1 MQKVMDRI
9 DELIESYRT
18 EMTETLK
25 ELVRIPS
32 VREPAQ
38 PDAPFGPNVRDCLT
52 KALALSER
60 FGLKPQNIDNFA
72 GHSDI
77 GEGDATIG
85 ILVHLDVVPVG
96 ENWTMPPFEA
106 IEKDGKI
113 WGRGA
118 SDNKAACVETW
129 FALKALQEAGVSFKK
144 KIRVIYGCDEESLW
158 EDMKYYKEHVK
169 MPDFGYVPDGTF
181 PLTNAE
187 KGILHFDISI
197 PSKGDDLRILS
208 LVGGERPNVVLAR
221 SEMSLSG
228 EIAAPTDDE
237 AISIVVKNGNTKIVS
252 EGIAAHGS
260 SPEMG
265 KNAGVKLMCYLKRAG
280 LVGNMIDFVSR
291 MFSDFTGEALGIQ
304 FEDEAS
310 GKLTMNLGALNKQ
323 DDKFIAT
330 VDIRYPVTMD
340 YDALKN
346 CIERKLQEYG
356 ATMTVRDHKLPLYLP
371 KDHPVVTTLLRVYES
386 CTGVHGEAEST
397 GGGTYARAMYNAVA
411 YGPGV
416 KDGPDHHC
424 HNADEWVGIDKMI
437 QACKIYAHTILALQ
451 DISVANW

>member
-1 MQKVMDRI
+1 MDRI

-129 FALKALQEAGVSFKK
+129 FALKALQEAGVARRQK
-144 KIRVIYGCDEESLW
+144 
-158 EDMKYYKEHVK
+158 
-169 MPDFGYVPDGTF
+169 
-181 PLTNAE
+181 
-187 KGILHFDISI
+187 
-197 PSKGDDLRILS
+197 
-208 LVGGERPNVVLAR
+208 VL
-221 SEMSLSG
+221 
-228 EIAAPTDDE
+228 
-237 AISIVVKNGNTKIVS
+237 
-252 EGIAAHGS
+252 
-260 SPEMG
+260 
-265 KNAGVKLMCYLKRAG
+265 
-280 LVGNMIDFVSR
+280 
-291 MFSDFTGEALGIQ
+291 
-304 FEDEAS
+304 
-310 GKLTMNLGALNKQ
+310 
-323 DDKFIAT
+323 
-330 VDIRYPVTMD
+330 
-340 YDALKN
+340 
-346 CIERKLQEYG
+346 
-356 ATMTVRDHKLPLYLP
+356 
-371 KDHPVVTTLLRVYES
+371 
-386 CTGVHGEAEST
+386 
-397 GGGTYARAMYNAVA
+397 
-411 YGPGV
+411 
-416 KDGPDHHC
+416 
-424 HNADEWVGIDKMI
+424 
-437 QACKIYAHTILALQ
+437 
-451 DISVANW
+451 